1 MRRISRGPRR
11 QRGMTLVMA
20 AVFLLCMAML
30 GAWSLSSNAL
40 QERMAGNTR
49 NRDLALQAAE
59 AALKDAEFTVSTW
72 RTETFNGTNGLL
84 VYVATQANDKAYWQN
99 ASRWTS
105 YRSVPTGG
113 LNQVAE
119 APKYVIEKMPN
130 TVNPSNPALT
140 DVENYRVTARAV
152 GGDANAVV
160 ILQSIIQYIP

>member
-1 MRRISRGPRR
+1 
-11 QRGMTLVMA
+11 MTMVMA
-20 AVFLLCMAML
+20 VVFLLCLAML

-59 AALKDAEFTVSTW
+59 AALKDAEFTISSW
-72 RTETFNGTNGLL
+72 RTGTFNGTNGLFT
-84 VYVATQANDKAYWQN
+84 YVATQANDKTYWQEP
-99 ASRWTS
+99 SRWTS

-130 TVNPSNPALT
+130 TANPSNAALF
-140 DVENYRVTARAV
+140 DVENYRITARAA

-160 ILQSIIQYIP
+160 ILQSIIQYVP